1 MDKIIVQTE
10 DFDLASEV
18 ELIKSTNSSI
28 GAVVSFI
35 GTVRDLTSESLVSLT
50 LEHYPGM
57 TEKSLR
63 SIAEKARKKWE
74 IETVTIIHRV
84 GTLGI
89 GDQIVLVITSSKHRQ
104 AAFDSCNYIM
114 DFLKTD
120 APFWKKEVSDK
131 EEKWVGKRESDE
143 EQKKTLV
150 SLKIHIF

>member
-1 MDKIIVQTE
+1 MMDKIVVQTE
-10 DFDLASEV
+10 DFDLTSEV

-35 GTVRDLTSESLVSLT
+35 GTVRDLTSESLVSLS

-57 TEKSLR
+57 TEKSLT
-63 SIAEKARKKWE
+63 SIADKARNKWE
-74 IETVTIIHRV
+74 IESITIIHRV

-143 EQKKTLV
+143 EQKKRW
-150 SLKIHIF
+150 

>member
-1 MDKIIVQTE
+1 MMDKIVVQTE
-10 DFDLASEV
+10 DFDLTSEV

-63 SIAEKARKKWE
+63 SIAKKARKKWE
-74 IETVTIIHRV
+74 IESVTIIHRV

-143 EQKKTLV
+143 EQKKRW
-150 SLKIHIF
+150 

>member
-18 ELIKSTNSSI
+18 ELIKSTNSCI

-63 SIAEKARKKWE
+63 SIVEKARKKWE
-74 IETVTIIHRV
+74 IESVTIIHRV

-143 EQKKTLV
+143 EQKKRW
-150 SLKIHIF
+150 

>member
-1 MDKIIVQTE
+1 MDKIVVQTE
-10 DFDLASEV
+10 DFDLTSEV

-35 GTVRDLTSESLVSLT
+35 GTVRDLTSESLISLT

-63 SIAEKARKKWE
+63 SIADKARKKWE
-74 IETVTIIHRV
+74 IESVTIIHRV

-143 EQKKTLV
+143 EQKKRW
-150 SLKIHIF
+150 

>member
-1 MDKIIVQTE
+1 MMDKIVVQTD
-10 DFDLASEV
+10 DFDLTSEV

-35 GTVRDLTSESLVSLT
+35 GTVRDLTSESLISLT

-63 SIAEKARKKWE
+63 SIADKARKKWE
-74 IETVTIIHRV
+74 IESVTIIHRV

-143 EQKKTLV
+143 EQKKRW
-150 SLKIHIF
+150 

>member
-131 EEKWVGKRESDE
+131 EEKWVGKRDSDE
-143 EQKKTLV
+143 EQKKRW
-150 SLKIHIF
+150 

>member
-74 IETVTIIHRV
+74 IESVTIIHRV

-120 APFWKKEVSDK
+120 APFWKKEASNK

-143 EQKKTLV
+143 EQKKRW
-150 SLKIHIF
+150 

>member
-1 MDKIIVQTE
+1 MMDKIIVQTE
-10 DFDLASEV
+10 DFDLTTEV
-18 ELIKSTNSSI
+18 ELVKSTNSSI

-35 GTVRDLTSESLVSLT
+35 GTVRDLTGESLVSLN

-57 TEKSLR
+57 TEKSLS
-63 SIAEKARKKWE
+63 SIADKARKKWE
-74 IETVTIIHRV
+74 IESITIIHRV

-143 EQKKTLV
+143 EQKKRW
-150 SLKIHIF
+150 

>member
-10 DFDLASEV
+10 DFDLTSEV
-18 ELIKSTNSSI
+18 ELIKPTNSSI

-63 SIAEKARKKWE
+63 SIAKKARKKWE
-74 IETVTIIHRV
+74 IESVTIIHRV

-143 EQKKTLV
+143 EQKKRW
-150 SLKIHIF
+150 

>member
-1 MDKIIVQTE
+1 MMDKIIVQTE
-10 DFDLASEV
+10 DFDLTTEV

-35 GTVRDLTSESLVSLT
+35 GTVRDLTGESLVSLS

-57 TEKSLR
+57 TEKSLS
-63 SIAEKARKKWE
+63 SIADKARKKWE
-74 IETVTIIHRV
+74 IESITIIHRV

-143 EQKKTLV
+143 EQKKRW
-150 SLKIHIF
+150 

>member
-1 MDKIIVQTE
+1 MMDKIVVQTE
-10 DFDLASEV
+10 DFDLTSEV

-35 GTVRDLTSESLVSLT
+35 GTVRDLTSESLISLT

-63 SIAEKARKKWE
+63 SIADKARKKWE
-74 IETVTIIHRV
+74 IESITIIHRV

-89 GDQIVLVITSSKHRQ
+89 GDQIVLVITSGKHRQ

-143 EQKKTLV
+143 EQKKRW
-150 SLKIHIF
+150 

>member
-28 GAVVSFI
+28 GALVSFI

-57 TEKSLR
+57 TEKSLI

-74 IETVTIIHRV
+74 IESVTIIHRV

-143 EQKKTLV
+143 EQKKRW
-150 SLKIHIF
+150 

>member
-1 MDKIIVQTE
+1 MMDKIVVQTE
-10 DFDLASEV
+10 DFDLTSEV

-35 GTVRDLTSESLVSLT
+35 GTVRDLTSESLISLT

-63 SIAEKARKKWE
+63 SIADNARKKWE
-74 IETVTIIHRV
+74 IESVTIIHRV

-143 EQKKTLV
+143 EQKNRW
-150 SLKIHIF
+150 

>member
-10 DFDLASEV
+10 DFDLTTEV

-35 GTVRDLTSESLVSLT
+35 GTVRDLTSESLVSLS

-57 TEKSLR
+57 TEKSLT
-63 SIAEKARKKWE
+63 SIADKARNKWE
-74 IETVTIIHRV
+74 IESITIIHRV

-131 EEKWVGKRESDE
+131 VEKWVGKRESDE
-143 EQKKTLV
+143 EQKKRW
-150 SLKIHIF
+150 

>member
-1 MDKIIVQTE
+1 MMDKIIVQTE
-10 DFDLASEV
+10 DFDLTTEV
-18 ELIKSTNSSI
+18 ELIKSTNSNI

-35 GTVRDLTSESLVSLT
+35 GTVRDLTSESLVSLS

-57 TEKSLR
+57 TEKSLT
-63 SIAEKARKKWE
+63 SIADKARNKWE
-74 IETVTIIHRV
+74 IESITIIHRV

-143 EQKKTLV
+143 EQKKRW
-150 SLKIHIF
+150 

>member
-10 DFDLASEV
+10 DFDLTSEV
-18 ELIKSTNSSI
+18 ELIKTTNSSI

-63 SIAEKARKKWE
+63 SIAKKARKKWE
-74 IETVTIIHRV
+74 IESVTIIHRV

-143 EQKKTLV
+143 EQKKRW
-150 SLKIHIF
+150 

>member
-10 DFDLASEV
+10 DFDLTSEV

-63 SIAEKARKKWE
+63 SIADKARKKWE
-74 IETVTIIHRV
+74 IESVTIIHRV

-143 EQKKTLV
+143 EQKKRW
-150 SLKIHIF
+150 

>member
-1 MDKIIVQTE
+1 MMDKIVVQTE
-10 DFDLASEV
+10 DFDLTSEV

-35 GTVRDLTSESLVSLT
+35 GTVRDLTSESLISLT

-57 TEKSLR
+57 TEKSLS
-63 SIAEKARKKWE
+63 SIADKARNKWE
-74 IETVTIIHRV
+74 IESITIIHRV

-143 EQKKTLV
+143 EQKKRW
-150 SLKIHIF
+150 

>member
-1 MDKIIVQTE
+1 MDKIVVQTE
-10 DFDLASEV
+10 DFDLTSEV

-74 IETVTIIHRV
+74 IESVTIIHRV

-143 EQKKTLV
+143 EQKKRW
-150 SLKIHIF
+150 

>member
-1 MDKIIVQTE
+1 MMDKIVVQTE
-10 DFDLASEV
+10 DFDLTSEV

-35 GTVRDLTSESLVSLT
+35 GTVRDLTSESLISLT

-63 SIAEKARKKWE
+63 LIADKARKKWE
-74 IETVTIIHRV
+74 IESVTIIHRV

-143 EQKKTLV
+143 EQKKRW
-150 SLKIHIF
+150 

>member
-10 DFDLASEV
+10 DFDLTTEV

-35 GTVRDLTSESLVSLT
+35 GTVRDLTSESLVSLS

-57 TEKSLR
+57 TEKSLT
-63 SIAEKARKKWE
+63 SIADKARNKWE
-74 IETVTIIHRV
+74 IESITIIHRV

-89 GDQIVLVITSSKHRQ
+89 SDQIVLVITSSKHRQ

-131 EEKWVGKRESDE
+131 VEKWVGKRESDE
-143 EQKKTLV
+143 EQKKRW
-150 SLKIHIF
+150 

>member
-28 GAVVSFI
+28 GAVVSCI

-63 SIAEKARKKWE
+63 SIAKKARKKWE
-74 IETVTIIHRV
+74 IESVTIIHRV

-143 EQKKTLV
+143 EQKKRW
-150 SLKIHIF
+150 

>member
-74 IETVTIIHRV
+74 IESVTIIHRV

-143 EQKKTLV
+143 EQKKRW
-150 SLKIHIF
+150 

>member
-35 GTVRDLTSESLVSLT
+35 GTVRDLTGESLFSLT

-74 IETVTIIHRV
+74 IESVTIIHRV

-143 EQKKTLV
+143 EQKKRW
-150 SLKIHIF
+150 

>member
-143 EQKKTLV
+143 EQKKRW
-150 SLKIHIF
+150 